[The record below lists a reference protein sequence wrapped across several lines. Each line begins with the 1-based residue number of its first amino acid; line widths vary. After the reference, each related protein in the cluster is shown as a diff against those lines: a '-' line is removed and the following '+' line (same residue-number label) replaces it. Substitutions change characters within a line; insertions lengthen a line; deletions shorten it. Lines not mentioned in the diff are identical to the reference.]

1 MTSSASN
8 ATPPSAYI
16 RHLPLGIG
24 ALLLLVISVLA
35 YSSMGIW
42 LIGCELGVLACLG
55 YALYL
60 RQPDGE
66 KQPEINALAMPTE
79 FAIEKTTDIYA
90 CLPDL
95 IWLIDHGTREVTP
108 LNKTS
113 ASHHPSTQ
121 SNQVKLSALLP
132 ARIARQYLETLIAV
146 QSKQEAQQFEYQLTG
161 EDGKNRVFEA
171 RLQPRSVK
179 NCVALIRDITHL
191 KDTEEALFNQQLFVH
206 QIIDSSPNLI
216 YVRDKHGR
224 FLLVNR
230 ATQATLGHEL
240 LMQSHMGIGE
250 DEQPFT
256 TGDKEVLEDGATI
269 RIVDHWTLPNGRTH
283 WFDITK
289 QPLVRE
295 GDIYILSI
303 AIDISH
309 VKAAEAAL
317 AVTDPLAGDV
327 ADALPVAF
335 MLVRD
340 GIVEFANLLACEKLN
355 APPSAMLGRP
365 LSAFTPNAQA
375 LLDGSAS
382 EFACT
387 RSGKRWPCVCR
398 TISQGE
404 RSAQLLILKEFLPEV
419 RLSA

>member
-1 MTSSASN
+1 MTTHARQAA
-8 ATPPSAYI
+8 ATPNFV
-16 RHLPLGIG
+16 RHVPLAVGM
-24 ALLLLVISVLA
+24 LLLVLIATLSHPRYSFVL
-35 YSSMGIW
+35 G
-42 LIGCELGVLACLG
+42 LVELGLLACLV

-60 RQPDGE
+60 RQPAQAVE
-66 KQPEINALAMPTE
+66 PATSTLTVPTE
-79 FAIEKTTDIYA
+79 FALEKTHDIYA

-95 IWLIDHGTREVTP
+95 IWLIDHGKRVVTP
-108 LNKTS
+108 LNKS
-113 ASHHPSTQ
+113 SLSHHPSTQ
-121 SNQVKLSALLP
+121 ENEAKLTTLLP
-132 ARIARQYLETLIAV
+132 ARIARQYLEGLIAV
-146 QSKQEAQQFEYQLTG
+146 QSSQQPQQFEYQLTG
-161 EDGKNRVFEA
+161 DDGKSRAFEA
-171 RLQPRSVK
+171 RLQPRSNK
-179 NCVALIRDITHL
+179 NCVALIRDITDL

-240 LMQSHMGIGE
+240 LMQSHMGIDDG
-250 DEQPFT
+250 EQPFT
-256 TGDKEVLEDGATI
+256 EGDKEVLEDGATI

-340 GIVEFANLLACEKLN
+340 GIVEFANLHVCEQLN
-355 APPSAMLGRP
+355 TPPSAMLGRP
-365 LSAFTPNAQA
+365 LGAFTADADA
-375 LLDGSAS
+375 LLAGTHH
-382 EFACT
+382 EFISNH
-387 RSGKRWPCVCR
+387 SGKRWPCQIHS
-398 TISQGE
+398 ISQGE
-404 RSAQLLILKEFLPEV
+404 RSAQLLIFKDFTPKV
-419 RLSA
+419 RINA